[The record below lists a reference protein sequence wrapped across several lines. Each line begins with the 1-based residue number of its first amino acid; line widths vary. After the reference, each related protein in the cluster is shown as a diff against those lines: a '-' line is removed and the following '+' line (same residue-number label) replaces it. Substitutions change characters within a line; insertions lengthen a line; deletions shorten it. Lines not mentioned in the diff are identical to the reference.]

1 MNAPPVM
8 VEAQNNAD
16 DSNGH
21 AEVEG
26 GAGDGVDVDGT
37 ESGVT
42 EAAYD
47 AHEARKKK
55 GTKCQQKIDE
65 FQDKVLEVLK
75 APVELMAPA
84 PTPTPPIQEPQ
95 EYVDLAF
102 AAMLQEIKMN
112 LSDTEVMDLV
122 EELEQVVHRVCREKH
137 RRLDFQPNQMFQQLQ
152 PLTAQGNDDNLYRL

>member
-1 MNAPPVM
+1 M

-16 DSNGH
+16 DSNGP
-21 AEVEG
+21 AEAEG

-55 GTKCQQKIDE
+55 GTKWQQKIDE
-65 FQDKVLEVLK
+65 FQDRVLEVLK
-75 APVELMAPA
+75 APVEFTAPAPA
-84 PTPTPPIQEPQ
+84 PTPPVKEPQ

-102 AAMLQEIKMN
+102 AAMLKRSRQ
-112 LSDTEVMDLV
+112 T
-122 EELEQVVHRVCREKH
+122 C
-137 RRLDFQPNQMFQQLQ
+137 
-152 PLTAQGNDDNLYRL
+152 LTLK